1 MSNILFVNA
10 CVRENSRT
18 LSLAEH
24 VLSSLGAGFDE
35 VKLYEVDLSPLDV
48 EGMRERDEAFSSK
61 DFSSE
66 KFDLARQFA
75 QAKTIVIAAPYWD
88 LMFPAV
94 LKTYFEAVTVNG
106 LTFAYSD
113 RGIPMGLCR
122 AERMIY
128 VTTSGGPIVKNF
140 GFDYTREL
148 AESFYGIKNVVCISA
163 EGLDIRGANVDSIML
178 SAKESASGILSA
190 NHRD

>member
-1 MSNILFVNA
+1 MSDILFVNA

-24 VLSSLGAGFDE
+24 VLSSIGADFDE

-66 KFDLARQFA
+66 KFDLARQLA

-128 VTTSGGPIVKNF
+128 VTTSGGPIVSNF
-140 GFDYTREL
+140 GFNYTREL
-148 AESFYGIKNVVCISA
+148 AQSFYGIKNVVCISA

-178 SAKESASGILSA
+178 SAKESASRILSA
-190 NHRD
+190 DHRD